1 MLGGIAPAS
10 ASAMSLTP
18 SSRDAALAAQRAGL
32 DAVGVVEAV
41 SLEKGAEMR
50 STSPRGCLL
59 TRLGILSVL
68 LLAALALAATASA
81 ASVTVFATGLN
92 NPRGLK
98 FGPDGNLYVAEGGLG
113 GSLMTT
119 PAQCQQVP
127 PPIGPYTGGFT
138 ADIVRFAPNGRER
151 VVASGLPSD
160 QTGPARSFRSGV
172 ADVAFIGHR
181 LYAVLAG
188 AGCSHG
194 HIGVDNGIIR
204 VHRDGTTTQVADLSA
219 FIKAHPV
226 ANPDPADFEPD
237 GTWYSMVAA
246 RGKLYAVEPNHGEV
260 DRVDPW
266 TGAISRVV
274 DVSASQGHIVPTALA
289 YREGHFFLG
298 NLGEFPV
305 VPGSET
311 VFKLTRR
318 GELKPWATGL
328 TTILGLAFDRRHRLY
343 VLETSN
349 LAGAPTPGM
358 GDIVRIDPSGARKTI
373 VSGLTFPTG
382 MTIGRGGDLWV
393 SNQGFGPT
401 LPGFGEILR
410 IDPN

>member
-1 MLGGIAPAS
+1 
-10 ASAMSLTP
+10 MSLT
-18 SSRDAALAAQRAGL
+18 
-32 DAVGVVEAV
+32 
-41 SLEKGAEMR
+41 
-50 STSPRGCLL
+50 SPRVRLL
-59 TRLGILSVL
+59 TRLAILSVL

-92 NPRGLK
+92 NPRGLEI
-98 FGPDGNLYVAEGGLG
+98 GPDGNLYVADGGLG
-113 GSLMTT
+113 GSLTT
-119 PAQCQQVP
+119 TAAQCPQVL

-138 ADIVRFAPNGRER
+138 ADILRFAPNGTET

-172 ADVAFIGHR
+172 ADVAFVGHR
-181 LYAVLAG
+181 LYALLAG

-194 HIGVDNGIIR
+194 HRDVDNGIIR
-204 VHRDGTTTQVADLSA
+204 VNHDGTTTQVADLSA
-219 FIKAHPV
+219 FIKANPV

-237 GTWYSMVAA
+237 GTWYSMVAV
-246 RGKLYAVEPNHGEV
+246 RGDLYAVEPNHGEV

-289 YREGHFFLG
+289 AEGNLFLG

-305 VPGSET
+305 TPGSET
-311 VFKLTRR
+311 VFKLTPSGR
-318 GELKPWATGL
+318 LKPRATGL
-328 TTILGLAFDRRHRLY
+328 TTILGLAFGHRHRMY

-349 LAGAPTPGM
+349 HAGAPTPGT
-358 GDIVRIDPSGARKTI
+358 GDIVRIDPAGARTTI
-373 VSGLTFPTG
+373 ISGLTFPTG
-382 MTIGRGGDLWV
+382 MTIGPDGDLWV

-401 LPGFGEILR
+401 LPGFGQILR

>member
-1 MLGGIAPAS
+1 
-10 ASAMSLTP
+10 MS
-18 SSRDAALAAQRAGL
+18 
-32 DAVGVVEAV
+32 
-41 SLEKGAEMR
+41 
-50 STSPRGCLL
+50 STSTRVRLL
-59 TRLGILSVL
+59 RRLGILSVV
-68 LLAALALAATASA
+68 LLAALALAGTASA

-92 NPRGLK
+92 NPRGLE
-98 FGPDGNLYVAEGGLG
+98 FGPDGKLYVAEGGLG
-113 GSLMTT
+113 GTLTT
-119 PAQCQQVP
+119 SSAQCEQVP

-138 ADIVRFAPNGRER
+138 ADILSFAPNGTRT

-181 LYAVLAG
+181 LYALLAG

-194 HIGVDNGIIR
+194 HIDADNAIIR

-237 GTWYSMVAA
+237 ATWYSMVAA
-246 RGKLYAVEPNHGEV
+246 RGKLYVVEPNHGEV
-260 DRVDPW
+260 DRVDPRS
-266 TGAISRVV
+266 GAIRRVV

-289 YREGHFFLG
+289 YREGNFFLG

-305 VPGSET
+305 IPGSET
-311 VFKLTRR
+311 VFKLTRC
-318 GELKPWATGL
+318 GELKPRATGL
-328 TTILGLAFDRRHRLY
+328 TTILGLAFGHRHRMY

-349 LAGAPTPGM
+349 HAGLPTPGT
-358 GDIVRIDPSGARKTI
+358 GDIVRIDPSGARTTI

-382 MTIGRGGDLWV
+382 MTIGPHGDLWV

-401 LPGFGEILR
+401 VPGFGQILR

>member
-1 MLGGIAPAS
+1 
-10 ASAMSLTP
+10 MS
-18 SSRDAALAAQRAGL
+18 
-32 DAVGVVEAV
+32 
-41 SLEKGAEMR
+41 
-50 STSPRGCLL
+50 STSPRVRLL
-59 TRLGILSVL
+59 RRLGILSVPL
-68 LLAALALAATASA
+68 LTALAFAGTAAA

-92 NPRGLK
+92 NPRGLE
-98 FGPDGNLYVAEGGLG
+98 FGPDGKLYVAEGGLG
-113 GSLMTT
+113 GTLTT
-119 PAQCQQVP
+119 TSAQCEQVP
-127 PPIGPYTGGFT
+127 PIIGPYTGGFT
-138 ADIVRFAPNGRER
+138 ADIVRFAPNGTET

-181 LYAVLAG
+181 LYALLAG

-194 HIGVDNGIIR
+194 HIDVDNGIIR
-204 VHRDGTTTQVADLSA
+204 VKNDGTTTQVADLSA
-219 FIKAHPV
+219 FIKANPV

-246 RGKLYAVEPNHGEV
+246 RGALYAVEPNHGEV

-289 YREGHFFLG
+289 YKRNFFLG

-305 VPGSET
+305 IPGSET
-311 VFKLTRR
+311 VFKLTPS
-318 GELKPWATGL
+318 GKLKPRATGL
-328 TTILGLAFDRRHRLY
+328 TTILGLAFGHRHRMY

-349 LAGAPTPGM
+349 HAGAPTPGM
-358 GDIVRIDPSGARKTI
+358 GDIVRIDRSGARTTI

-382 MTIGRGGDLWV
+382 MTMGPDGDLWV